1 MFQERFNMIMDMA
14 KMTNVRLSKILNI
27 DASLISR
34 YRSGTRSPLS
44 NSQILRISELELDE
58 ASFTEWLF
66 QTDEAYSDDS
76 YYCIHDTHTVFSHT
90 LFVCSDTA
98 VIEAC
103 NVNDRIRFHPKINN
117 YYEKYDKSQDTYLI
131 CPACLAKNSPE
142 KDRCVYCH
150 VPLLK

>member
-1 MFQERFNMIMDMA
+1 M
-14 KMTNVRLSKILNI
+14 VHCLNREMHEMLAAI
-27 DASLISR
+27 EGWMPLYMSR
-34 YRSGTRSPLS
+34 MV
-44 NSQILRISELELDE
+44 E
-58 ASFTEWLF
+58 
-66 QTDEAYSDDS
+66 S

-103 NVNDRIRFHPKINN
+103 NVNDRIRFHPKLNN